1 MTFLRNA
8 FIKFYPRMFS
18 LSDISALGQFYI
30 IRQNL
35 GIHFFLDEEEL
46 HLGRNV
52 FVKTVFMKEGTY
64 AILD

>member
-1 MTFLRNA
+1 MKGNELEEMSMTFLRNA

-35 GIHFFLDEEEL
+35 GIHFFWM
-46 HLGRNV
+46 RKNC
-52 FVKTVFMKEGTY
+52 
-64 AILD
+64 ILAEIYL